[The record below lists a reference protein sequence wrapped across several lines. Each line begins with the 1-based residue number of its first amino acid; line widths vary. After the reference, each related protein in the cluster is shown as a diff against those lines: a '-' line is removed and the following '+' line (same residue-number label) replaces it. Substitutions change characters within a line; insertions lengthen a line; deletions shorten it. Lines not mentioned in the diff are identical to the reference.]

1 VEDEETLETRA
12 VVGNTANL
20 VEHLVD
26 QLLANSVVTT
36 SVVVGRVLLSS
47 NHLLRVEET
56 AVCTSADLIDDIGL
70 EIAVDGTGNVFA
82 VA

>member
-1 VEDEETLETRA
+1 MEDEETLETRA